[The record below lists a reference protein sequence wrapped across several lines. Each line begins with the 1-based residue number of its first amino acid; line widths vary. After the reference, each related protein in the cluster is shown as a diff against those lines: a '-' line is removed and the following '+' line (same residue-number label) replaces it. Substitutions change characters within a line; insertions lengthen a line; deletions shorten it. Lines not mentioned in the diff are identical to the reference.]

1 MTIYEAHWSE
11 EYMSKDERNKLHDLL
26 WKYSKWKYEKRSDFD
41 KRKITVDG
49 LLNEISATVHGERK

>member
-1 MTIYEAHWSE
+1 MTYGAHYPEEDMPKSE
-11 EYMSKDERNKLHDLL
+11 RQKLHDLL
-26 WKYSKWKYEKRSDFD
+26 WKYAKWKYIKRADFD